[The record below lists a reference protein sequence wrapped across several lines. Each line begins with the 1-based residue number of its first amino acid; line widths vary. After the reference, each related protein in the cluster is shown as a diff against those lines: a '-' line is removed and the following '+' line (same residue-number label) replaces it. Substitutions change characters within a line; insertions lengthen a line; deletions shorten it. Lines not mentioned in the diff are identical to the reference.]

1 MKIQESK
8 ADGNGQAETKE
19 AKLKKGQNFDE
30 NRDYSIYFTEK
41 YEPEKIIGATDE
53 YGGLHFLIKWKDNR
67 QADLIPA
74 KVANVK
80 IPQVFDFVYSIQQ
93 FIFYFRWLLHS
104 TNNV

>member
-8 ADGNGQAETKE
+8 PDGNGQAETKE

-41 YEPEKIIGATDE
+41 YTPEKIIGATDE

-80 IPQVFDFVYSIQQ
+80 IPQVFDF
-93 FIFYFRWLLHS
+93 FAD
-104 TNNV
+104 